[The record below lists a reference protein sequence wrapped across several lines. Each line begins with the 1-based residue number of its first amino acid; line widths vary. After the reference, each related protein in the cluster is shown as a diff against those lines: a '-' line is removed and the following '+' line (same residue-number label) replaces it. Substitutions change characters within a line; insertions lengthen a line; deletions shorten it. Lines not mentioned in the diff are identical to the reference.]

1 MMAAGG
7 PMGGPGGFMLP
18 SMDDISTEQPSQN
31 VISLPLKFLSN
42 GRPHQI
48 ESPKKKKKPPK
59 QENSSE
65 NKGAAVVSGGKYSF
79 NGRPTA
85 VFVVRSPAEGSP
97 GPDMPEATMIL
108 PEK

>member
-7 PMGGPGGFMLP
+7 HMGGGQGGFLLP
-18 SMDDISTEQPSQN
+18 NVDQDISTEQPSQN

-48 ESPKKKKKPPK
+48 QHPKKKKPPPP
-59 QENSSE
+59 ENSSE
-65 NKGAAVVSGGKYSF
+65 NKDAAVVSGGKYSF

-85 VFVVRSPAEGSP
+85 VFVVRSPAEGGS
-97 GPDMPEATMIL
+97 GPELPEMIL
-108 PEK
+108 PQK

>member
-1 MMAAGG
+1 MAAGG
-7 PMGGPGGFMLP
+7 PMGGSAGFMLP
-18 SMDDISTEQPSQN
+18 SMDQDMSTEQPSQN

-48 ESPKKKKKPPK
+48 EYPRKKTKPPK

-65 NKGAAVVSGGKYSF
+65 NKGAAVISGGKYSF

-85 VFVVRSPAEGSP
+85 VFVVRSPAEGSN
-97 GPDMPEATMIL
+97 GQDMPEATMIL
-108 PEK
+108 PQK

>member
-1 MMAAGG
+1 MTAGG
-7 PMGGPGGFMLP
+7 PFLGGGGGFMLP
-18 SMDDISTEQPSQN
+18 SMDQDISNEQPTQN

-48 ESPKKKKKPPK
+48 ESPKKKKPPK
-59 QENSSE
+59 HENSSE
-65 NKGAAVVSGGKYSF
+65 NNQAAVISGGKYSF

-97 GPDMPEATMIL
+97 DPDLSEMTMIL
-108 PEK
+108 PQK